1 MARVETLVSA
11 LEATTE
17 NIRQAV
23 ALFAINRAPSTD
35 KELLSKFTN
44 TYAAHVFNFLRNQNS
59 LATILALGRIWDST
73 ESAQSVPNLLPFLKE
88 PEILDEIVARRREA
102 MLSIQNVAIDPGE
115 NEGEIRAALAR
126 MAERDADQAEADAR
140 KSARSLVEQ
149 IETIINGDVLNRSI
163 T

>member
-1 MARVETLVSA
+1 MARVEALVSA

-44 TYAAHVFNFLRNQNS
+44 TSAAHVFNFLRNQNS

-73 ESAQSVPNLLPFLKE
+73 ESAQSVPNLLPFLKGARDTRRDCCAPPGSNVVD
-88 PEILDEIVARRREA
+88 PERGDRSGRE
-102 MLSIQNVAIDPGE
+102 
-115 NEGEIRAALAR
+115 
-126 MAERDADQAEADAR
+126 
-140 KSARSLVEQ
+140 
-149 IETIINGDVLNRSI
+149 
-163 T
+163 